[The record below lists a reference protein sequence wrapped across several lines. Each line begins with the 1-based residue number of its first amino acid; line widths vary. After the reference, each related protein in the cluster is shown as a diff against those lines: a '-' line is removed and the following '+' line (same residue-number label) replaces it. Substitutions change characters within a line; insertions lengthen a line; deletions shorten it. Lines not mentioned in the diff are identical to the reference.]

1 LQKQYGI
8 TVKEA
13 LSLGVVNRLNVV
25 GGREGLGRV
34 IKLVNV
40 IEVPDIVDW
49 MMEGELLLTTGY
61 SFREYPD
68 LMEKLLPR
76 MEEKGVAGLAIKP
89 KRFIREIPEE
99 LIRRADEHHIPLLE
113 VPFDL
118 SFSEIIAPILGV
130 IFNKQ
135 NKILQKLDH
144 AHRKLMDIVLHG
156 SSLKGLCRETAKLIG
171 NLVAIVDGDGVVIL
185 SDEGADPKKIELFFT
200 DSVNVRDEKLR
211 FGSIREVRYL
221 LEHTTGREKPLTMQA
236 IKIPIVTDICQY
248 GHIYAIYDNPMSE
261 TDVLILERAATI
273 AALEFTK
280 RKAIF
285 EIEKGYYNEFL
296 EILLSCDFENEED
309 IIKRGR
315 IFDINLQNPTA
326 VAIVN
331 DNSFNGIEEMRL
343 PMKGINRQSAKEEL
357 LKTINSY
364 RRCHKN
370 LIAGIKGTN
379 IVVVAE
385 LKRDNSAEDLK
396 KIVKELSRH
405 LIDSTGSK
413 DLKIGVGRPY
423 QNISKISQSFQEA
436 REALKICQLSKVAS
450 VLHFE
455 ELGFYKILSEKNK
468 KDLYKFVEDLL
479 APVFAYD
486 KNKNGE
492 LIRTLETY
500 YEVNRNLRITSEK
513 MFTHY
518 NTILYRIRKIE
529 ELTGTHLDNPEDS
542 LNMEIAVNILKLL
555 GSDRDST
562 GSWLQTKPEA

>member
-1 LQKQYGI
+1 VLKQYGI

-49 MMEGELLLTTGY
+49 VVEGEFLLTTGY

-76 MEEKGVAGLAIKP
+76 LDEKGAAGLAIKP

-99 LIRRADEHHIPLLE
+99 LIRCANEHNIPLLE

-118 SFSEIIAPILGV
+118 SFSEIIVPILGV

-135 NKILQKLDH
+135 NKILQKLDR
-144 AHRKLMDIVLHG
+144 AHKKLMDIVLHG
-156 SSLKGLCRETAKLIG
+156 SSLKGLCNETAKLIG
-171 NLVAIVDGDGVVIL
+171 NLVAIVDMDGSIIH
-185 SDEGADPKKIELFFT
+185 SGEGVDSKKIELFFS

-211 FGSIREVRYL
+211 FGNIREVRYS
-221 LEHTTGREKPLTMQA
+221 LEHSKGREKPLTMQA
-236 IKIPIVTDICQY
+236 VKIPIVTDICQY
-248 GHIYAIYDNPMSE
+248 GHIYAIYDNPVSE

-280 RKAIF
+280 HKAIF
-285 EIEKGYYNEFL
+285 EIEKNYYNEFL

-331 DNSFNGIEEMRL
+331 GNSINGMEEIHL

-357 LKTINSY
+357 LKAINSY
-364 RRCHKN
+364 RRGHKN
-370 LIAGIKGTN
+370 LIASIKGTN

-385 LKRDNSAEDLK
+385 LNRDNTSEDLK
-396 KIVKELSRH
+396 NIVKDLSWY
-405 LIDSTGSK
+405 LK
-413 DLKIGVGRPY
+413 DIAGANNLKIGVGRPY
-423 QNISKISQSFQEA
+423 QSVSKIGQSFHDA
-436 REALKICQLSKVAS
+436 RDALKICQLARAAS
-450 VLHFE
+450 VIHFE
-455 ELGFYKILSEKNK
+455 ELGFYKIISEKNK
-468 KDLYKFVEDLL
+468 EDLYKFVDDLL

-486 KNKNGE
+486 KHKNGE
-492 LIRTLETY
+492 LIKTLETY
-500 YEVNRNLRITSEK
+500 YEVNRNLKITSEK
-513 MFTHY
+513 MFAHY
-518 NTILYRIRKIE
+518 NTILYRIKKIE
-529 ELTGTHLDNPEDS
+529 ELTGAYLDNPEDA

-555 GSDRDST
+555 GSDR
-562 GSWLQTKPEA
+562 K

>member
-1 LQKQYGI
+1 MQKQYGI

-221 LEHTTGREKPLTMQA
+221 LEHTTGREKPLTIQA

-326 VAIVN
+326 AVIVN
-331 DNSFNGIEEMRL
+331 GNSFNGLEEMRL
-343 PMKGINRQSAKEEL
+343 PMKGINRQSVKEEL

-364 RRCHKN
+364 RRGHKN

-555 GSDRDST
+555 GSDR
-562 GSWLQTKPEA
+562 E

>member
-1 LQKQYGI
+1 VELLQKQYGI

-13 LSLGVVNRLNVV
+13 LSLSVVNRLKVV

-68 LMEKLLPR
+68 LMENLVPR

-99 LIRRADEHHIPLLE
+99 LIRRADKHNIPLLE

-171 NLVAIVDGDGVVIL
+171 NLVAIVDGDGNVVL
-185 SDEGADPKKIELFFT
+185 SDEGADPKKMELFFS

-211 FGSIREVRYL
+211 FGNIREVRYS
-221 LEHTTGREKPLTMQA
+221 LEHTTGREKPLTVQA
-236 IKIPIVTDICQY
+236 IKIPIVTDIYQY
-248 GHIYAIYDNPMSE
+248 GHIYAIYDNPVSE

-296 EILLSCDFENEED
+296 EILLSCEFENEED

-331 DNSFNGIEEMRL
+331 GNSFNEMEEMRL

-357 LKTINSY
+357 LKAINSY
-364 RRCHKN
+364 RRSNKN
-370 LIAGIKGTN
+370 LIVGIKGTN

-385 LKRDNSAEDLK
+385 LNRENSAEDLK

-436 REALKICQLSKVAS
+436 REALKICQLSKAAS

-492 LIRTLETY
+492 LIKTLETY

-518 NTILYRIRKIE
+518 NTILYRIKKIE
-529 ELTGTHLDNPEDS
+529 ELTGANLDNPEDS
-542 LNMEIAVNILKLL
+542 LNLEIAVNILKLL
-555 GSDRDST
+555 GSD
-562 GSWLQTKPEA
+562 QE